1 MSRTTL
7 VLVGVLSLL
16 WPASAV
22 ADIADVLQKL
32 DHGTVADKSF
42 IKTLFIGIGEGF
54 DTANDQLKMNNKP
67 MLYCMPVTIK
77 LTGDQLI
84 DILRRWAEANR
95 AKAPRMDAAP
105 PAQALLYALEDAF
118 PCTK

>member
-16 WPASAV
+16 WPAGAV

-67 MLYCMPVTIK
+67 MLSINVELGYRP
-77 LTGDQLI
+77 L
-84 DILRRWAEANR
+84 
-95 AKAPRMDAAP
+95 
-105 PAQALLYALEDAF
+105 PADVEMVKT
-118 PCTK
+118 P